1 MEQQYYHLDSFELF
15 GKKFYRIIILPDE
28 TVFIELN
35 KTVKVCG
42 SKPDGFFWKKVME
55 YGAIKWAVEEFE
67 NFDFDAE
74 KEAAIVCHES
84 KDTLLQLCSKT
95 FEMLENPALFKSIIP
110 EIQAISLRSDED
122 DLLDFQE

>member
-95 FEMLENPALFKSIIP
+95 FEMLENPALFKSIIS